1 MDGKSLVRWLSSFV
15 SQPRVILLATDKY
28 PTVAICRRF
37 VSELRTGRE
46 GGLEWVDE
54 WRVRNLVSVSRRM

>member
-15 SQPRVILLATDKY
+15 SQPQTNT
-28 PTVAICRRF
+28 PTVAIRRRF